1 MIGIFSIGR
10 ARRASR
16 RAKRTLS
23 PTDWQIAADA
33 WHRVADSLPRSARVW
48 VQYGHALRRANRSA
62 EACGAYHKAIALDR
76 DLVGAWV
83 GLGIAWKAQGARSSA
98 MDAFTQ
104 ALRLDPNALTARNE
118 LLLYGGRSEQP
129 EPTHG
134 RLAMADALAGLA
146 VSLRETRDWQ
156 RDFNQ
161 ASLFPLQDYAHFRRL
176 NWVPAPEAAASIDF
190 TVLID
195 ADAATPVQLRAT
207 IQSLLRQTHG
217 EWRARIEAP
226 QALREHPVGS
236 LCHVDPRVRFT
247 DADREEP
254 EEPTDWLLLV
264 EAGTILAPDALGWF
278 AWTANET
285 ACVAAYCDHDHV
297 TLDWKYGPIH
307 HDPVLQPVYDRH
319 WFADAGVRPAAL
331 LVRRSDVDGKAD
343 LVQMLARMSSCPV
356 AHIPQILASRLADA
370 SPPRPTATPVKDAG
384 GTGGEARIAVI
395 IPTRDNA
402 PLLSVCVRSLIDKA
416 ARPDLLDIIIVSNR
430 SAKAETHALLAE
442 LKRDASTTVLD
453 FDEPFNWS
461 RANNVAVQESRAE
474 LLLFLNDDTEMLSD
488 QWDALVRSDLVGP
501 HPAGMVGAL
510 LFYPHGGIQHA
521 GVVMGV
527 NEGGPEHEARWQSN
541 DECGPLA
548 RWKRVRACSAVTGAF
563 MAMPR
568 TLFDRLGGFD
578 EANFIIAYND
588 IDMCLR
594 VRESGEIVL
603 YDPRITLIHHESISR
618 GANLTRDMV
627 AWDCGELEALHRRW
641 GQALFQDP
649 GYNLHYTRQGYPFDG
664 YRHPAAAEVEAH
676 IRRSAS
682 DHPWAVSR
690 VE

>member
-1 MIGIFSIGR
+1 MIGLFSIGH
-10 ARRASR
+10 ARRASQ
-16 RAKRTLS
+16 RARQTLN
-23 PTDWQIAADA
+23 PADWQIAADA
-33 WHRVADSLPRSARVW
+33 WHRVVRSLPRSARVW
-48 VQYGHALRRANRSA
+48 VQYGHSLRRANRSA
-62 EACGAYHKAIALDR
+62 EACGAYHKAIALNPG
-76 DLVGAWV
+76 LVGAWV

-156 RDFNQ
+156 RDFTQ
-161 ASLFPLQDYAHFRRL
+161 ASVFPLQDYAHFRRQHQ
-176 NWVPAPEAAASIDF
+176 VPAPGAATGTGF

-195 ADAATPVQLRAT
+195 AAAATPVQLRAT
-207 IQSLLRQTHG
+207 VQSLLRQTHG
-217 EWRARIEAP
+217 EWQARIDAP
-226 QALREHPVGS
+226 QALKEHPVGS
-236 LCHVDPRVRFT
+236 LCHVDPRVRFADT
-247 DADREEP
+247 DRDERA
-254 EEPTDWLLLV
+254 DWLLLV
-264 EAGTILAPDALGWF
+264 EAGTILAPDALCWF
-278 AWTANET
+278 AWAASET
-285 ACVAAYCDHDHV
+285 ACVAAYSDHDHV
-297 TLDWKYGPIH
+297 KLDWKFGPIH

-319 WFADAGVRPAAL
+319 WFADAAVRPAAL
-331 LVRRSDVDGKAD
+331 LVRRSAVDGKAEAAE
-343 LVQMLARMSSCPV
+343 LLARMSSKPV

-370 SPPRPTATPVKDAG
+370 PALEPTAAFV
-384 GTGGEARIAVI
+384 GEAGSEERIAVI

-402 PLLSVCVRSLIDKA
+402 SLLSVCVRSLMDRA
-416 ARPDLLDIIIVSNR
+416 DRPDLLDVIIVSNR
-430 SAKAETHALLAE
+430 SAAAETHALLAE
-442 LKRDASTTVLD
+442 LKQGGSTTILN

-461 RANNVAVQESRAE
+461 RANNVAVQECRAE

-488 QWDALVRSDLVGP
+488 HWDTLLRSDIGGSQT
-501 HPAGMVGAL
+501 AGVVGAL

-521 GVVMGV
+521 GVIMGV
-527 NEGGPEHEARWQSN
+527 NEGGPEHEARWQGK

-548 RWKRVRACSAVTGAF
+548 RWRRVRACSAVTGAF

-568 TLFDRLGGFD
+568 ILFDRLGGFD

-594 VRESGEIVL
+594 AREAGEIVL

-618 GANLTRDMV
+618 GANLTRDMI

-649 GYNLHYTRQGYPFDG
+649 GYNPHYTRQGYPFDG
-664 YRHPAAAEVEAH
+664 YRHPAAAEVQAY

-682 DHPWAVSR
+682 DRPWAVSR
-690 VE
+690 VA

>member
-23 PTDWQIAADA
+23 AADWQIATDA
-33 WHRVADSLPRSARVW
+33 WHRVVRSLPRSARVW

-62 EACGAYHKAIALDR
+62 EACDAYHRAIALNP

-156 RDFNQ
+156 RDFTR
-161 ASLFPLQDYAHFRRL
+161 ASLFPLQDYSNFRRQHL
-176 NWVPAPEAAASIDF
+176 VPAPSAVPGMGF
-190 TVLID
+190 TVVID
-195 ADAATPVQLRAT
+195 AAAATPVQLRAT
-207 IQSLLRQTHG
+207 VQSLLRQTHG
-217 EWRARIEAP
+217 AWQARIDAP
-226 QALREHPVGS
+226 PALKEHPVGS
-236 LCHVDPRVRFT
+236 LCHVDSRISFA
-247 DADREEP
+247 DADADAEAEG
-254 EEPTDWLLLV
+254 EADWWLLV

-278 AWTANET
+278 AWTASET
-285 ACVAAYCDHDHV
+285 ACEAAYSDHDHV
-297 TLDWKYGPIH
+297 TLHWKYGPIH
-307 HDPVLQPVYDRH
+307 HDPVLQPVYDPH
-319 WFADAGVRPAAL
+319 WFADAAVRPAAL
-331 LVRRSDVDGKAD
+331 LVQRSDVDGKANPAE
-343 LVQMLARMSSCPV
+343 LIAGMSSRPV

-370 SPPRPTATPVKDAG
+370 LPPESTATPIRDAG
-384 GTGGEARIAVI
+384 SEARIVVI

-402 PLLSVCVRSLIDKA
+402 RLLSTCIRSLTEKA
-416 ARPDLLDIIIVSNR
+416 DRPDLLDIIIVSNR
-430 SAKAETHALLAE
+430 SAKPETHALLAQ
-442 LKRDASTTVLD
+442 LKQGASTTVLN

-461 RANNVAVQESRAE
+461 RANNVAVRESRAE
-474 LLLFLNDDTEMLSD
+474 LLLFLNDDTEMQSER
-488 QWDALVRSDLVGP
+488 WDALLRSDLDGSQ
-501 HPAGMVGAL
+501 PAGVVGAL

-527 NEGGPEHEARWQSN
+527 NEGGPEHEARWQGN
-541 DECGPLA
+541 DELGPLA
-548 RWKRVRACSAVTGAF
+548 RWKRRRACSAVTGAF

-594 VRESGEIVL
+594 AREAGEIIL
-603 YDPRITLIHHESISR
+603 YDPRITLIHHESVSR
-618 GANLTRDMV
+618 GANLTGEMI

-664 YRHPAAAEVEAH
+664 YRHPAAAEVQAH

-682 DHPWAVSR
+682 GRPWSVDRAG
-690 VE
+690 